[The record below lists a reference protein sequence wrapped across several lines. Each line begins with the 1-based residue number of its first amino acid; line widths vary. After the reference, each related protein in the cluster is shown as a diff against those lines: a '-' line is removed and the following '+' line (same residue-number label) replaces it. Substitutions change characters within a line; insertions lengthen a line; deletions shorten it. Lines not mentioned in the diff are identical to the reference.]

1 MGTGF
6 LMRKPPQSRPA
17 GRLHSLQVFRAGHGP
32 AERRVVRGP
41 VITVYYPSEN
51 EWEVMKGT
59 IFRK

>member
-1 MGTGF
+1 
-6 LMRKPPQSRPA
+6 MRKPPQSRPA